1 MRDTD
6 NIRAVADLDID
17 MMGFVFYQKSP
28 RYVQMIS
35 SMAGIIPDYSEERLA
50 KSMNN
55 PTESNVERI
64 KRVGVFV
71 DDMPQTIVTRV
82 YNYNLDYVQLHGCES
97 RIMIENLLRTLHP
110 DIQPNIKVIKAL
122 KIADKKDVEQYKEY
136 EGVADMM
143 LFDTACEEEGG
154 SGRQFDW
161 SLLETYDGQMPFLLG
176 GGIEPD
182 DVQRIRQIHHPMFAG
197 IDLNSCFE
205 IEPGIKDIEKL
216 ANFISKIRTAYE

>member
-50 KSMNN
+50 KGMNN

-110 DIQPNIKVIKAL
+110 DIQANIKVIKAL

-136 EGVADMM
+136 EGVADML

-161 SLLETYDGQMPFLLG
+161 SLLETYDGQTPFLLG
-176 GGIEPD
+176 GGIGPD

-216 ANFISKIRTAYE
+216 ATFISEIRTAYE